1 MNITSKAVLASALIT
16 AVLASTS
23 ASAGRAELPT
33 NTGNNIVNSA
43 QKIYLENTSGGKAED
58 VIAYSDNS
66 VSIKKVSFK
75 SSAAESFM
83 QVNR

>member
-23 ASAGRAELPT
+23 ASAGRAEFPT
-33 NTGNNIVNSA
+33 NTGNPIVTSA
-43 QKIYLENTSGGKAED
+43 QKIYLENTSGGKAQE
-58 VIAYSDNS
+58 VIAYSDSS
-66 VSIKKVSFK
+66 VKVNFDAPTAELFK
-75 SSAAESFM
+75 